1 MNELIKV
8 VTKENGIPT
17 VNARDLHNFLG
28 CKRDFSNWIKGR
40 IDKYSFAEGSDYL
53 LAKIGEQLPSGI
65 KYKTEYFV
73 SLDMAKELSMVEN
86 NDKGKEARSYF
97 ISVDK
102 KLKNI
107 NSSSSLTN
115 RDLDIISALVSKTIA
130 ATTELLS
137 GRMQN
142 IESAIEKRKALL
154 PAPEIKHRDA
164 INKLVREYVT
174 RTKMPYTSVWNKV
187 YSEFNYTYNVNA
199 RICASNRNMP
209 IIDYIETEGMID
221 QLLSV
226 TVKAL
231 EE

>member
-1 MNELIKV
+1 
-8 VTKENGIPT
+8 
-17 VNARDLHNFLG
+17 
-28 CKRDFSNWIKGR
+28 
-40 IDKYSFAEGSDYL
+40 
-53 LAKIGEQLPSGI
+53 
-65 KYKTEYFV
+65 
-73 SLDMAKELSMVEN
+73 
-86 NDKGKEARSYF
+86 
-97 ISVDK
+97 
-102 KLKNI
+102 
-107 NSSSSLTN
+107 
-115 RDLDIISALVSKTIA
+115 
-130 ATTELLS
+130 
-137 GRMQN
+137 MQN
-142 IESAIEKRKALL
+142 IGSAIEKRKALL